1 MAEPKRAKG
10 TLTIYDVAKLAGV
23 SIASVSRVLNG
34 QGTPR
39 AETRDRVMRAV
50 RELSF
55 VPDGAARALSNGL
68 KEVIGV
74 VFRRGGEA
82 LFEGEDES
90 LLFMDVINRRIEVAA
105 QRRGFDVLISSVG
118 VDDQDVLPRIAAN
131 AG

>member
-55 VPDGAARALSNGL
+55 VPDGAARALSNGR
-68 KEVIGV
+68 KEVV
-74 VFRRGGEA
+74 SRVFRRERGQTYHGGQD
-82 LFEGEDES
+82 GS
-90 LLFMDVINRRIEVAA
+90 LSRGQVIDGR
-105 QRRGFDVLISSVG
+105 
-118 VDDQDVLPRIAAN
+118 
-131 AG
+131 